1 MSLRDKL
8 LNAREAT
15 HKQLTDNKEIK
26 NIIKAMGFD
35 FKRKYDQSD
44 DLDKLR
50 YGKLMIMTDQDV
62 DGSHIKGLVLNF
74 LHNFWPN
81 MLRTPIVQE
90 FITPIVK
97 VTPKRNRKESRN
109 FYSLPEFNKWYAEV
123 PNPNA
128 WEIKYY
134 KVMNLKKAASTKYM
148 KTGFGNINGDRV
160 QGILL

>member
-1 MSLRDKL
+1 M
-8 LNAREAT
+8 
-15 HKQLTDNKEIK
+15 
-26 NIIKAMGFD
+26 KAMGFD
-35 FKRKYDQSD
+35 FKRKYDQNED
-44 DLDKLR
+44 IERLR

-74 LHNFWPN
+74 IHHFWPA

-109 FYSLPEFNKWYAEV
+109 FYSLPEFSKWYAEV

-134 KVMNLKKAASTKYM
+134 KVFCS
-148 KTGFGNINGDRV
+148 I
-160 QGILL
+160 